1 MEELNDDA
9 VTYVI
14 LLSAF
19 QVVLNCQLELQGTPY
34 LKGNALQKV
43 REAVNILNLHHARSR
58 DKIWKI
64 DPEKAA
70 DIMYSIDEISKLIA
84 KGDGVSLAVTASIL
98 RRDLDLSRCILKE
111 LTDEELK
118 DYKKK

>member
-70 DIMYSIDEISKLIA
+70 DIMYSID
-84 KGDGVSLAVTASIL
+84 SIHIVYL
-98 RRDLDLSRCILKE
+98 VLYFFYFSIIFLSIIFLV
-111 LTDEELK
+111 L
-118 DYKKK
+118 Y